1 MKIVVLVKQV
11 PDTSADRDLDP
22 ATGLLDRSST
32 EGVVDEI
39 NERGLEV
46 ALLYKDSHK
55 GTEVVALSMGPQGA
69 IKALRKAL
77 SMGADF
83 AVHVLDDDLSG
94 ADAVWTAKALS
105 AALKALEFDLVLA
118 GNEST
123 DGRTGTVP
131 AMVAEH
137 LSLPLLGSI
146 SSVEISGASVAGER
160 EVESGILKVRA
171 TLPAV
176 ITVTEGSPEARFP
189 NFRGILTA
197 KRKPV
202 TTLSLADLDLDHA
215 ARSGAGRSVVL
226 TAVARPKREAGKKI
240 VDDGTAGVQL
250 AEFLATS
257 RLL

>member
-1 MKIVVLVKQV
+1 MKIVVLIKQV
-11 PDTSADRDLDP
+11 PDTSDDRDLDP
-22 ATGLLDRSST
+22 ATGLLDRIST

-46 ALLYKDSHK
+46 ALLHKDSHK
-55 GTEVVALSMGPQGA
+55 GTEVVAFSMGPKGA

-77 SMGADF
+77 SLGADS

-94 ADAVWTAKALS
+94 ADAVWTAKVLS
-105 AALKALEFDLVLA
+105 AALKAAEFDLVLA

-131 AMVAEH
+131 AMVAEY

-146 SSVEISGASVAGER
+146 SSVEISGVSVAGER
-160 EVESGILKVRA
+160 EVESGTLKVRA
-171 TLPAV
+171 ALPAIV
-176 ITVTEGSPEARFP
+176 TVTERSPEARFP
-189 NFRGILTA
+189 NFKGILTA

-202 TTLSLADLDLDHA
+202 TTLSLEDLDLDYA
-215 ARSGAGRSVVL
+215 ARSAAGRSVVL